1 MYALIFAGF
10 GIYLATMAVLFG
22 GFGWLLLWPALSC
35 IIVAAAYAGL
45 GAGAFGKRPNGTLI
59 WWAALPSLPYLAA
72 TWLVWHLTRLARR
85 EDCCH
90 EVAPGLWVGRRP
102 FARELPDAATLVVDL
117 TAEFVEPRT
126 VRTRDS
132 YLCLPILDSHVPNEE
147 AFLELVRKVARWQG
161 GVYIHCA
168 SGHGRSATVAAAVL
182 MVRGLAADAK
192 AAENLMKRVRPG
204 IRLSLGQRR
213 LLGRVHERL
222 RSGWLEVRQV

>member
-1 MYALIFAGF
+1 M
-10 GIYLATMAVLFG
+10 
-22 GFGWLLLWPALSC
+22 
-35 IIVAAAYAGL
+35 
-45 GAGAFGKRPNGTLI
+45 
-59 WWAALPSLPYLAA
+59 
-72 TWLVWHLTRLARR
+72 
-85 EDCCH
+85 
-90 EVAPGLWVGRRP
+90 
-102 FARELPDAATLVVDL
+102 
-117 TAEFVEPRT
+117 
-126 VRTRDS
+126 
-132 YLCLPILDSHVPNEE
+132 
-147 AFLELVRKVARWQG
+147 ELVRKVARWQG